1 MRTLL
6 VIVLVLI
13 SLVGFSQ
20 TNKEKRQ
27 GEIPQKKLLDY
38 KRSERAS
45 EVLNKQL
52 ALDIVSGEK
61 NTSNLPAHV
70 TQLEL
75 RRYEQ
80 AAKIERENLSTKK
93 SLREVLVSEDG
104 LEGIIGNDYFLP
116 ITFELIPVN
125 GGEKTAFLLEAKT
138 KTKADLIP
146 GDYVVRFLNGG
157 REVCSP
163 ALMRVSLQKK
173 FYKGESCHWFIYMPR
188 M

>member
-52 ALDIVSGEK
+52 ALDAVSGD
-61 NTSNLPAHV
+61 TSNLPAHV

-116 ITFELIPVN
+116 ITFILRPLN
-125 GGEKTAFLLEAKT
+125 GGEKAAFLLESKT
-138 KTKADLIP
+138 RMTVDLIP
-146 GDYVVRFLNGG
+146 GDYLVHFFNGG
-157 REVCSP
+157 REVCLP
-163 ALMRVSLQKK
+163 VPMRVSLQRK